1 MSQFPNTRIVDSQLP
16 MVGEIVAAT
25 AEVGPA
31 ANITYTVRVR
41 TLAGTLEYNS
51 VRPAHRRPSDT
62 LDITAAKPGDQCI
75 VQEMWTGRPKFI
87 IFEGLPDTPC
97 VTPVQAGPDVGKF
110 VLEQRVAALE
120 ALVGVQRG

>member
-1 MSQFPNTRIVDSQLP
+1 MSQFPNTRLVDSQLP
-16 MVGEIVAAT
+16 VVGEIVEAT
-25 AEVGPA
+25 AETGPA
-31 ANITYTVRVR
+31 SQITYVVRVR
-41 TLAGTLEYNS
+41 TLAGSILYSS
-51 VRPAHRRPSDT
+51 VRPSHRRPSDT
-62 LDITAAKPGDQCI
+62 LDIVAAKPGDQCI